1 MSGGFRIGIDTGGT
15 FTDVV
20 LADAHGRML
29 IGKALTTKEQISK
42 GMLEAIG
49 VAAGEAGCTLA
60 EALAKT
66 EILIYG
72 STRATNAILEGKT
85 ARTAL
90 IVTEGHPD
98 ILVRREGG
106 KANPWDFTERYP
118 EPYVPRRLT
127 YQLPE
132 RMTAEGDVF
141 KPFDEKAA
149 LDIIDCLKREK
160 VEAVAVCLLWSIVN
174 PAHEERFAAL
184 LAERMPGVPYT
195 LSSRLNP
202 VIREYRRASAAAI
215 DASLKPLMQEH
226 LSEMESDLRAAGFKG
241 DLLPAIS
248 LGGVADVRDVIERPI
263 LMVRSGPALGPVLG
277 AAYAEA
283 ETGDQNVIVCDTGGT
298 SFDVSLVRDG
308 RPVRSRETWLG
319 GRYSGHLTGLSAV
332 DARSVGSGGGS
343 IAWVDAGGL
352 LQVGPESAG
361 AMPGPACYGRGGER
375 ATVTDAAVVLGYL
388 DPEYF
393 LGGRMALDVRAA
405 RNAVGKI
412 ADRLGCSLDEAAYG
426 IMTIASEH
434 MVEATKEITINEGV
448 DPRESL
454 IIAGGGAGGLNLALI
469 AQELGCRRVLF
480 PRTAGVL
487 CACGAQFS
495 DIAREWSASRVI
507 QSDRFDLAEVDS
519 VLGHLRAEMEEF
531 KRTFENRTI
540 EGFRQEFI
548 VEARYRGQVWEIEV
562 PIRSELRSHEDL
574 DALAAQFHDA
584 HEAIFAIREPD
595 QVIEFMQ
602 WRARLTAI
610 LKKPA
615 MEAEFAD
622 ARGAAKPAKRI
633 STYFRETGPIEIPVY
648 RGEGLK
654 PGMRV
659 EGPALIVEPTTTIVI
674 YPGCRARVT
683 ALGNHMVE
691 IEAPKT
697 RAAKGA

>member
-1 MSGGFRIGIDTGGT
+1 MSSYYRIGIDTGGT

-20 LADAHGRML
+20 LADDQGRML
-29 IGKALTTKEQISK
+29 IGKALTTKEKISQ

-49 VAAGEAGCTLA
+49 VAAEQLGASTA
-60 EALAKT
+60 DVLAKT
-66 EILIYG
+66 QLLIYG
-72 STRATNAILEGKT
+72 STRATNAILEEKT

-90 IVTEGHPD
+90 IVTEGFPD
-98 ILVRREGG
+98 VLVRREGG
-106 KANPWDFTERYP
+106 KENPWDFTQPFP
-118 EPYVPRRLT
+118 EPYVPRRQT
-127 YQLPE
+127 FELPE
-132 RMTAEGDVF
+132 RMTAEGEIF
-141 KPFDEKAA
+141 KPFDEAAA
-149 LDIIDCLKREK
+149 LEIISRLRQENI
-160 VEAVAVCLLWSIVN
+160 EAVAVCLLWSMVN
-174 PAHEERFAAL
+174 PAHEERFGAL
-184 LAERMPGVPYT
+184 LEQHMPGVPYT

-226 LSEMESDLRAAGFKG
+226 LREMETDLQAAGFRG
-241 DLLPAIS
+241 DLLPATS
-248 LGGVADVRDVIERPI
+248 LGGVAAVGDVIERPI

-361 AMPGPACYGRGGER
+361 AMPGPACYGRGGDR

-388 DPEYF
+388 DPDYF
-393 LGGRMALDVRAA
+393 LGGRMALDVKAA
-405 RNAVGKI
+405 RQVVGGI
-412 ADRLGCSLDEAAYG
+412 ADRLGCSLHEAAYG

-448 DPRESL
+448 DPRDSL
-454 IIAGGGAGGLNLALI
+454 IIAGGGAGGLNLVLI
-469 AQELGCRRVLF
+469 ARELGCKRLLF

-495 DIAREWSASRVI
+495 DIAREWSASRVMR
-507 QSDRFDLAEVDS
+507 SDRFDLAEAGE
-519 VLGHLRAEMEEF
+519 VLDHLRGEMAAFEQ
-531 KRTFENRTI
+531 TFENWRV

-548 VEARYRGQVWEIEV
+548 VEARYLGQVWEIEI
-562 PIRSELRSHEDL
+562 PLQSDL
-574 DALAAQFHDA
+574 KTQQDVEALIAQFHDA
-584 HEAIFAIREPD
+584 HEAIFAIRDANE
-595 QVIEFMQ
+595 VIEFMQ
-602 WRARLTAI
+602 WRARMTAQ

-615 MEAEFAD
+615 MEAVLEG
-622 ARGAAKPAKRI
+622 GAQEPAAAKRI
-633 STYFRETGPIEIPVY
+633 STYFRETGEVEIPVY
-648 RGEGLK
+648 QGETLK
-654 PGMRV
+654 PGMRI
-659 EGPALIVEPTTTIVI
+659 EGPALIAEPTTTIVLHA
-674 YPGCRARVT
+674 GSEARVT

-691 IEAPKT
+691 IDV
-697 RAAKGA
+697 